1 MQTRHT
7 DARTQRE
14 RRSLLAELTVP
25 SILKFPEFNSSTP
38 PPFPPTLVFA
48 KKVIY
53 NVSDNP

>member
-38 PPFPPTLVFA
+38 PPFPSYISVCQEGHLQCE
-48 KKVIY
+48 
-53 NVSDNP
+53 